1 MSSLKKL
8 VILLLIVLFLFVN
21 ISVVLATEESEEI
34 VEEFDS
40 QPLMDVVNMVNQ
52 ENDVVQETSTDP
64 SSLSTFS
71 PSTVTSVSSL
81 DNYAQANL
89 SMSNILY
96 LNLLLLIMNSKFI
109 KHQQKKLLINYLNC

>member
-52 ENDVVQETSTDP
+52 EDDVVQESSTDP

-89 SMSNILY
+89 SMSNILSII
-96 LNLLLLIMNSKFI
+96 LISIGILLILFAI
-109 KHQQKKLLINYLNC
+109 AILIRLKSER

>member
-8 VILLLIVLFLFVN
+8 VVILFIILLLIAN
-21 ISVVLATEESEEI
+21 ISVALATEESEET
-34 VEEFDS
+34 VEELDS
-40 QPLMDVVNMVNQ
+40 LPLVDVSNPVNQ
-52 ENDVVQETSTDP
+52 DNNVVQESSTDP

-89 SMSNILY
+89 SMSNILSII
-96 LNLLLLIMNSKFI
+96 LISIGVLLILFAI
-109 KHQQKKLLINYLNC
+109 AILIRLKSER